1 MIILCVILALVCVFL
16 GVKLFCLQ
24 RGIDEVCE
32 EFQEKMEEDTNT
44 LITVS
49 GGDRRVRRLAA
60 QINGQLR
67 LLRKERRTLQ
77 NGDLELK
84 EAVTNISHDLRTP
97 LTAICGYLDL
107 LEREEKSKNVNRYL
121 KMIRD
126 RSEALKKLTEELF
139 RYSVITSEK
148 DIVLEEVIS
157 NRVLEE
163 CVSVYYGALKKG
175 GIVPE
180 ITIPEEKIVRM
191 LDQDALSRV
200 LGNVVSNA
208 IKYSQ
213 GDLEITLTSEGE
225 MIFSNQAPLLDE
237 VQVGRLFERFYTV
250 TSAAKSTGLGLSSA
264 RTLTESMGG
273 EITAQY
279 VQGKLCIRVFFP
291 ENGD

>member
-1 MIILCVILALVCVFL
+1 M
-16 GVKLFCLQ
+16 
-24 RGIDEVCE
+24 
-32 EFQEKMEEDTNT
+32 
-44 LITVS
+44 
-49 GGDRRVRRLAA
+49 
-60 QINGQLR
+60 
-67 LLRKERRTLQ
+67 
-77 NGDLELK
+77 
-84 EAVTNISHDLRTP
+84 
-97 LTAICGYLDL
+97 
-107 LEREEKSKNVNRYL
+107 NRYL

-139 RYSVITSEK
+139 QYSVITSEK
-148 DIVLEEVIS
+148 DIVLEEVIL

-250 TSAAKSTGLGLSSA
+250 TSAAKSTGLGLSIA